1 MTQTVSRVQD
11 KSEDDALKVLIVD
24 DHELFRRGLRD
35 LINTIR
41 ELKVIGEAASSREAL
56 SIIAAAPVDLVILDL
71 SLSDGSALPV
81 VQIIRER
88 AAAPSVI
95 VLSASIDDDALLQAM
110 LSGASGY
117 LTKDLTAPQIA
128 KLLYQ
133 FSQGGL
139 ALAPGTAGKL
149 IQLLID
155 RNRELEEALRARL
168 PDSNSTVPAAT
179 VSHAAGLTH
188 PAEEKPA
195 PTPSL
200 RSLLT
205 PQEEKIY
212 QLMKQGKTN
221 KEIAK
226 KLSISH
232 YTVGKHVQNILHK
245 LKVMNRTQA
254 VSYTA
259 FEGGDSRESV

>member
-1 MTQTVSRVQD
+1 MTQTASRAQK
-11 KSEDDALKVLIVD
+11 KSKDDALKVLIVD

-35 LINTIR
+35 LINTIQ

-56 SIIAAAPVDLVILDL
+56 SIIEATPVDLVILDL

-81 VQIIRER
+81 IPIIRER

-95 VLSASIDDDALLQAM
+95 VLSASIDDDVLLQAM

-117 LTKDLTAPQIA
+117 LTKDLTAPEIA
-128 KLLYQ
+128 SLLYQ
-133 FSQGGL
+133 FSRGGL
-139 ALAPGTAGKL
+139 ALAPGTASKL

-155 RNRELEEALRARL
+155 RNRELEEARRARL
-168 PDSNSTVPAAT
+168 PASNSTLPVAT
-179 VSHAAGLTH
+179 ASHATGLTP

-195 PTPSL
+195 PTPSRL
-200 RSLLT
+200 SLLT

-212 QLMKQGKTN
+212 QLVRQGKTN

-232 YTVGKHVQNILHK
+232 YTVSKHVQNILHK

-259 FEGGDSRESV
+259 FEGGVSRETV